1 MTDHLRP
8 LQFGLF
14 VTPRADMLDNTLALS
29 ALADEHLD
37 FVAIQDHPYQAQFLD
52 AWALMATVLARTQRV
67 KVIPDVT
74 SLPLRPPAVLA
85 KTAASLDVISGGR
98 FELALGAGAFWQA
111 IAAMGGPNR
120 TPGEAAQALEEA
132 VEVIRLM
139 WSDQRSVR
147 FHGQHYQLSG
157 VHPGPAPAH
166 DMQIWL
172 GVGGP
177 RMLRFLGA
185 KADGWVPS
193 NSYFPPEKLPT
204 MQRQIDDAATAAGR
218 DPASIVRAYNIFGE
232 VTQAADA
239 EMFHGSVA
247 QWTRELTSLAVETGM
262 DTFLFGTP
270 EDNAAQAAVFA
281 NEIAPAVREAVA
293 RHRGG
298 QT

>member
-1 MTDHLRP
+1 MTDYGRP

-14 VTPRADMLDNTLALS
+14 VTPRADMLDNTLALA
-29 ALADEHLD
+29 ALADQHLD
-37 FVAIQDHPYQAQFLD
+37 FIAVQDHPYQAKFVD
-52 AWALMATVLARTQRV
+52 SWALMATVLARTQRV
-67 KVIPDVT
+67 KVIPDVA

-147 FHGQHYQLSG
+147 FQGEHYRLSG
-157 VHPGPAPAH
+157 VHPGPPPAH
-166 DMQIWL
+166 DIQIWL

-193 NSYFPPEKLPT
+193 NSYFPPDKLPA
-204 MQRQIDDAATAAGR
+204 MQRRIDDAALAAGR
-218 DPASIVRAYNIFGE
+218 NPSAIVRAYNIFGA
-232 VTQAADA
+232 VTRAGDA
-239 EMFHGSVA
+239 EAFRGSVP
-247 QWTRELTSLAVETGM
+247 QWTDELTALSVETGM
-262 DTFLFGTP
+262 DTFLLGTA
-270 EDNAAQAAVFA
+270 DDDAAQAAVFA
-281 NEIAPAVREAVA
+281 DEIVPAVREAVA
-293 RHRGG
+293 RHRGD
-298 QT
+298 

>member
-1 MTDHLRP
+1 MTDYGRP

-14 VTPRADMLDNTLALS
+14 VTPRADMLDNTLALA
-29 ALADEHLD
+29 ALADQHLD
-37 FVAIQDHPYQAQFLD
+37 FIAVQDHPYQAKFVD
-52 AWALMATVLARTQRV
+52 SWALMATVLARTQRV
-67 KVIPDVT
+67 KVIPDVA

-147 FHGQHYQLSG
+147 FQGEHYRLSG
-157 VHPGPAPAH
+157 VHPGPPPPH
-166 DMQIWL
+166 DIQIWL

-193 NSYFPPEKLPT
+193 NSYFPPDKLPA
-204 MQRQIDDAATAAGR
+204 MQRQIDDAALAAGR
-218 DPASIVRAYNIFGE
+218 NPSAIVRAYNIFGA
-232 VTQAADA
+232 VTRAGDA
-239 EMFHGSVA
+239 EAFRGSVA
-247 QWTRELTSLAVETGM
+247 QWTDELTALSVETGM
-262 DTFLFGTP
+262 DTFLLGTA
-270 EDNAAQAAVFA
+270 DDDAAQAAVFA
-281 NEIAPAVREAVA
+281 DEIVPAVREAVA
-293 RHRGG
+293 RHRGD
-298 QT
+298 

>member
-111 IAAMGGPNR
+111 IAAMG
-120 TPGEAAQALEEA
+120 
-132 VEVIRLM
+132 
-139 WSDQRSVR
+139 
-147 FHGQHYQLSG
+147 
-157 VHPGPAPAH
+157 
-166 DMQIWL
+166 
-172 GVGGP
+172 
-177 RMLRFLGA
+177 
-185 KADGWVPS
+185 
-193 NSYFPPEKLPT
+193 
-204 MQRQIDDAATAAGR
+204 
-218 DPASIVRAYNIFGE
+218 
-232 VTQAADA
+232 
-239 EMFHGSVA
+239 
-247 QWTRELTSLAVETGM
+247 
-262 DTFLFGTP
+262 
-270 EDNAAQAAVFA
+270 VF
-281 NEIAPAVREAVA
+281 
-293 RHRGG
+293 
-298 QT
+298 

>member
-1 MTDHLRP
+1 MTDYGRP

-14 VTPRADMLDNTLALS
+14 VTPRADMLDNTLALA
-29 ALADEHLD
+29 ALADRHLD
-37 FVAIQDHPYQAQFLD
+37 FIAVQDHAYQAKFLD
-52 AWALMATVLARTQRV
+52 SWALMATVLARTQRV
-67 KVIPDVT
+67 KVIPDVA

-147 FHGQHYQLSG
+147 FQGEHYRLSG

-166 DMQIWL
+166 DIQIWL

-177 RMLRFLGA
+177 RMLRFLGT

-193 NSYFPPEKLPT
+193 NSYFPPDKLPA
-204 MQRQIDDAATAAGR
+204 MQRQIDDAALAAGR
-218 DPASIVRAYNIFGE
+218 DPSAIVRAYNIFGAI
-232 VTQAADA
+232 TRAGDA
-239 EMFHGSVA
+239 EAFRGSVA
-247 QWTRELTSLAVETGM
+247 QWTDELTALSVETGM
-262 DTFLFGTP
+262 DTFLFGTA
-270 EDNAAQAAVFA
+270 DDDAAQAAVFA
-281 NEIAPAVREAVA
+281 DEIVPAVREAVA
-293 RHRGG
+293 RHRGD
-298 QT
+298 